1 MIEVKDLEKTY
12 PGTGRVL
19 AGVSFTVPDGQIVG
33 ILGRNGVG
41 KTTLLKRMAG
51 ILRGAGKSVI
61 PMIVMLVCWCLIR
74 VTYISFIVR
83 FIPDI
88 QVIIWAYPMTWAL
101 SGVVFLIYFLKSDW
115 IHGLEKME

>member
-1 MIEVKDLEKTY
+1 MTWAK
-12 PGTGRVL
+12 
-19 AGVSFTVPDGQIVG
+19 IV
-33 ILGRNGVG
+33 
-41 KTTLLKRMAG
+41 TLFYFLMAFSHCMAG